1 MFCGQETVLLGCTL
15 SLFHSS
21 PSHFLRKCR
30 YTYAGTLSS
39 LRPGWR
45 SVAHGIRQA
54 VDEGFMNEE
63 FVDEG
68 VGWGTDRGT
77 DVGVEVEVGC
87 RTRPHGPGLPESV
100 EQNKTDGYR
109 PI

>member
-1 MFCGQETVLLGCTL
+1 
-15 SLFHSS
+15 
-21 PSHFLRKCR
+21 
-30 YTYAGTLSS
+30 
-39 LRPGWR
+39 
-45 SVAHGIRQA
+45 
-54 VDEGFMNEE
+54 MNEE